1 MKSTNSFLHSD
12 IDVASRYCRRTI
24 TGLVSCQ
31 HVHNSKCCHMER
43 CGIYSSLAF
52 AYYLDDIKIPEQEQ
66 CRPGRR
72 AQVYAAKAHMQPSG
86 PHPQYSQANKHLRS
100 GVVLN
105 GHVQPSEPLS
115 REMCASSGCELTS
128 SAQLAEQRQSGVK
141 IQFSCRPM
149 WYAARLQHYHHLFFV
164 SSHPI

>member
-1 MKSTNSFLHSD
+1 MLPADTAGGPSQDSYHANMYT
-12 IDVASRYCRRTI
+12 IASAATWRGVEYTPRWPLRI
-24 TGLVSCQ
+24 T
-31 HVHNSKCCHMER
+31 
-43 CGIYSSLAF
+43 
-52 AYYLDDIKIPEQEQ
+52 YLDDIKIPEQEQ

-128 SAQLAEQRQSGVK
+128 SAQLAEQRQSSVK

-149 WYAARLQHYHHLFFV
+149 WYAGRLQHYHHLFFV